1 MEPKLSKS
9 STQTK
14 ILLFH
19 FSSHKSLPEVCRSLH
34 YLMKLNLI
42 RLLFAVEIPENIFV
56 GNSDFSLFC
65 SVLATHASPLPDGRP
80 ASVKQS
86 ACWNRRYESY
96 LSAMQ
101 QGGHM
106 ENLWKWHD
114 SESCLKHW
122 KYELQPENY
131 LCPRL
136 KVFHLLH
143 WNSQSAYSS
152 CLYTAEDNKGEN
164 KSINAKTS
172 LNITIIRAAQAL
184 LMSRNERHKKT
195 NLCRCNYKFLD

>member
-1 MEPKLSKS
+1 MTLDSFGHTEVKKVSSDISFKIPGSQLPLKRQPTNILLTSNQVFQLRSMEPKLSKS

-106 ENLWKWHD
+106 ENL
-114 SESCLKHW
+114 
-122 KYELQPENY
+122 
-131 LCPRL
+131 
-136 KVFHLLH
+136 
-143 WNSQSAYSS
+143 
-152 CLYTAEDNKGEN
+152 
-164 KSINAKTS
+164 
-172 LNITIIRAAQAL
+172 
-184 LMSRNERHKKT
+184 
-195 NLCRCNYKFLD
+195 